1 LFLVELVKT
10 KHPFGC
16 FVIFREN
23 GELMENI
30 CVIGTGYVGLVSG
43 AGMADFGNSVICA
56 DIDKSKIDMLQEGG
70 IPIYEP
76 GLKELVDRNVNAGR
90 LTFSADVETSV
101 KNADVIF
108 IAVGTPMGDN
118 GEADLRAVEA
128 VATTIAKNLNSYK
141 IICTKSTVPVGTGA
155 RLEALINQ
163 EKESDYEFDV
173 VSNPEFL
180 REGSAVK
187 DFLLPDRVVLGVNSE
202 RAAEVMK
209 QVYRSLFI
217 NETPMVITNVPS
229 SEMIKYAS
237 NAFLAVKISF
247 INEMANL
254 ADKVGADVHTIAR
267 AMGLDGRISSKFLH
281 PGPGYGGSCFPKDTE
296 ALVYTGEQHGVDF
309 QVVKAAIGANKN
321 QRNVILAKAQE
332 LLPEMSGKT
341 VAILGLAFKAN
352 TDDVRDTP
360 ALEIIEGLENAGAV
374 VKAYDPIAAENMK
387 KFFLP
392 NLDTRQTVIET
403 VQDVDLVII
412 LTEWNELRG
421 LGLKELKTHLRAP
434 NIVDARNILSIDQLK
449 EFGYNYRNVGRSNI

>member
-1 LFLVELVKT
+1 MK
-10 KHPFGC
+10 
-16 FVIFREN
+16 
-23 GELMENI
+23 NI

-43 AGMADFGNSVICA
+43 AGMADFGNAVICS
-56 DIDKSKIDMLQEGG
+56 DIDETKIKMLQQGG

-76 GLKELVDRNVNAGR
+76 GLKDLVDRNVKAGR
-90 LTFSADVETSV
+90 LTFSADVESSV
-101 KNADVIF
+101 RNAEVIF
-108 IAVGTPMGDN
+108 IAVGTPMGNN
-118 GEADLRAVEA
+118 GEADLKAVEA
-128 VATTIAKNLNSYK
+128 VARTIAKNLNGYK

-155 RLEALINQ
+155 RLKALIAE
-163 EKESDYEFDV
+163 EKKTDFEFDV

-187 DFLLPDRVVLGVNSE
+187 DFLHPDRVVLGVSSE
-202 RAAEVMK
+202 RAAGIMRE
-209 QVYRSLFI
+209 VYRSLFI

-247 INEMANL
+247 INEVANL

-296 ALVYTGEQHGVDF
+296 ALVFTGEQHGVDF
-309 QVVKAAIGANKN
+309 QVVKAAIRANKH
-321 QRNVILAKAQE
+321 QRNVILDKAKE
-332 LLPEMSGKT
+332 LLPDLKDKT

-360 ALEIIEGLENAGAV
+360 ALEIIQGLEQAGAV
-374 VKAYDPIAAENMK
+374 VKAYDPIASENIK

-392 NLDTRQTVIET
+392 NLDTYESVVET
-403 VQDVDLVII
+403 VTGADLVII

-421 LGLKELKTHLRAP
+421 LGLKELKTHLRAA
-434 NIVDARNILSIDQLK
+434 NIVDARNILSIEQLK
-449 EFGYNYRNVGRSNI
+449 EFGYHYRNVGRSKV

>member
-1 LFLVELVKT
+1 
-10 KHPFGC
+10 
-16 FVIFREN
+16 
-23 GELMENI
+23 
-30 CVIGTGYVGLVSG
+30 VGLVSG
-43 AGMADFGNSVICA
+43 AGMADFGNSVVCT
-56 DIDKSKIDMLQEGG
+56 DIDKEKIDKLQDGG

-76 GLKELVDRNVNAGR
+76 GLKELVERNVNAGR

-101 KNADVIF
+101 RNAEVIF
-108 IAVGTPMGDN
+108 IAVGTPMGNN
-118 GEADLRAVEA
+118 GEADLKAVEA
-128 VATTIAKNLNSYK
+128 VAATIAKNLNSYK

-155 RLEALINQ
+155 RIEALIAK
-163 EKESDYEFDV
+163 EKDSDYEFDV

-187 DFLLPDRVVLGVNSE
+187 DFLIPDRVVLGVSSK
-202 RAAEVMK
+202 RAEEMMK
-209 QVYRSLFI
+209 DVYRPLFI
-217 NETPMVITNVPS
+217 NETPMVVTNVPS

-247 INEMANL
+247 INEVANL

-309 QVVKAAIGANKN
+309 QVVKAAITANKA
-321 QRNVILAKAQE
+321 QRNVILEKAKE
-332 LLPEMSGKT
+332 LVPDLRDKT

-360 ALEIIEGLENAGAV
+360 ALAIIHGLEQAGAR

-392 NLDTRQTVIET
+392 NLDTRKTVLET
-403 VQDVDLVII
+403 VQDADLVII

-449 EFGYNYRNVGRSNI
+449 EFGFNYRNVGRSNI

>member
-1 LFLVELVKT
+1 M
-10 KHPFGC
+10 
-16 FVIFREN
+16 R
-23 GELMENI
+23 NI

-43 AGMADFGNSVICA
+43 AGMADFGNSVVCA
-56 DIDKSKIDMLQEGG
+56 DIDKEKIDMLQTGG

-76 GLKELVDRNVNAGR
+76 GLKELVDRNVKAGR

-101 KNADVIF
+101 RNAEVIF
-108 IAVGTPMGDN
+108 IAVGTPMGNN
-118 GEADLRAVEA
+118 GEADLKAVEA
-128 VATTIAKNLNSYK
+128 VASTIAKNLNSYK
-141 IICTKSTVPVGTGA
+141 IVCTKSTVPVGTGA
-155 RLEALINQ
+155 RLEALIGR

-187 DFLLPDRVVLGVNSE
+187 DFLLPDRVVLGVNTE

-217 NETPMVITNVPS
+217 NETPMVITNVPT

-247 INEMANL
+247 INEVANL
-254 ADKVGADVHTIAR
+254 SDKVGADVHTIAR

-309 QVVKAAIGANKN
+309 QVVKAAISANKN
-321 QRNVILAKAQE
+321 QRNVILAKAKE
-332 LLPEMSGKT
+332 LLPELRDKT

-360 ALEIIEGLENAGAV
+360 ALAIIQGLEQAGARV
-374 VKAYDPIAAENMK
+374 RAYDPIAAENMK

-392 NLDTRQTVIET
+392 NLDTRPTVIET
-403 VQDVDLVII
+403 VQDADLVII

-421 LGLKELKTHLRAP
+421 LGLEELKTHLRSP
-434 NIVDARNILSIDQLK
+434 NIVDARNILSIEQLK
-449 EFGYNYRNVGRSNI
+449 EFGFNYRNVGRSNI

>member
-1 LFLVELVKT
+1 MK
-10 KHPFGC
+10 
-16 FVIFREN
+16 
-23 GELMENI
+23 NI

-76 GLKELVDRNVNAGR
+76 GLKELVDRNVKAGR

-101 KNADVIF
+101 RNAEVIF

-118 GEADLRAVEA
+118 GEADLKAVEA
-128 VATTIAKNLNSYK
+128 VARTIAKNLNSYK

-155 RLEALINQ
+155 RLEALIAQ
-163 EKESDYEFDV
+163 EKESDFEFDV

-187 DFLLPDRVVLGVNSE
+187 DFLLPDRVVLGVNTE
-202 RAAEVMK
+202 RAADVMK

-309 QVVKAAIGANKN
+309 KVVKAAIGANKN

-332 LLPEMSGKT
+332 LLPEISGKT

-360 ALEIIEGLENAGAV
+360 ALEIIEGLEDAGAV

-403 VQDVDLVII
+403 VQDADLVII

-421 LGLKELKTHLRAP
+421 LGLKELKSHLRAP

>member
-1 LFLVELVKT
+1 
-10 KHPFGC
+10 
-16 FVIFREN
+16 
-23 GELMENI
+23 M
-30 CVIGTGYVGLVSG
+30 IGTGYVGLVSG

-101 KNADVIF
+101 RNADVIF

-118 GEADLRAVEA
+118 GEADLMAVEA

-155 RLEALINQ
+155 RLEALIAQ

-187 DFLLPDRVVLGVNSE
+187 DFLLPDRVVLGVNTE
-202 RAAEVMK
+202 RAADVMK

-296 ALVYTGEQHGVDF
+296 ALVYTGEQYGVDF

-360 ALEIIEGLENAGAV
+360 ALEIIEGLEDAGAV

-392 NLDTRQTVIET
+392 GLDTRQTVIET
-403 VQDVDLVII
+403 VQNADLVII

-421 LGLKELKTHLRAP
+421 LGLKELKSHLRAP

>member
-1 LFLVELVKT
+1 MK
-10 KHPFGC
+10 
-16 FVIFREN
+16 
-23 GELMENI
+23 NI

-56 DIDKSKIDMLQEGG
+56 DIDKNKIDLLQEGG

-76 GLKELVDRNVNAGR
+76 GLKELVERNVNAGR

-101 KNADVIF
+101 RNAEVIF

-118 GEADLRAVEA
+118 GEADLKAVEA
-128 VATTIAKNLNSYK
+128 VATTLAKNLNSYK

-155 RLEALINQ
+155 RLEALIAQ

-187 DFLLPDRVVLGVNSE
+187 DFLLPDRVILGVNSE
-202 RAAEVMK
+202 RAADMMK

-321 QRNVILAKAQE
+321 QRSVILAKAHE

-360 ALEIIEGLENAGAV
+360 ALEIIQGLEDAGAV
-374 VKAYDPIAAENMK
+374 VRAYDPIAAENMK
-387 KFFLP
+387 QFFLP

-403 VQDVDLVII
+403 VQDADLVII

-421 LGLKELKTHLRAP
+421 LGLKELKAHLRSP

>member
-1 LFLVELVKT
+1 
-10 KHPFGC
+10 
-16 FVIFREN
+16 
-23 GELMENI
+23 M
-30 CVIGTGYVGLVSG
+30 IGTGYVGLVSG

-101 KNADVIF
+101 RNADVIF

-155 RLEALINQ
+155 RLEALIAQ

-187 DFLLPDRVVLGVNSE
+187 DFLLPDRVVLGVNTE
-202 RAAEVMK
+202 RAADVMK

-296 ALVYTGEQHGVDF
+296 ALVYTGEQYGVDF

-360 ALEIIEGLENAGAV
+360 ALEIIEGLEDAGAV

-392 NLDTRQTVIET
+392 GLDTRQTVIET
-403 VQDVDLVII
+403 VQNADLVII

-421 LGLKELKTHLRAP
+421 LGLKELKSHLRAP

>member
-1 LFLVELVKT
+1 MGALSFLG
-10 KHPFGC
+10 FG
-16 FVIFREN
+16 
-23 GELMENI
+23 GDHMKNI

-76 GLKELVDRNVNAGR
+76 GLKELVDRSVNAGR
-90 LTFSADVETSV
+90 LTFSSDVETSV
-101 KNADVIF
+101 RNADVIF

-155 RLEALINQ
+155 RLEALIKQ

-187 DFLLPDRVVLGVNSE
+187 DFLLPDRVVLGVNTE
-202 RAAEVMK
+202 RAADVMK

-296 ALVYTGEQHGVDF
+296 ALVYTGEQYGVDF

-360 ALEIIEGLENAGAV
+360 ALEIIEGLEDAGAV

-403 VQDVDLVII
+403 VQDADLVII

-421 LGLKELKTHLRAP
+421 LGLKELKSHLRAP

-449 EFGYNYRNVGRSNI
+449 EFGYNYRNVGRSNIN

>member
-1 LFLVELVKT
+1 MFYLIL
-10 KHPFGC
+10 
-16 FVIFREN
+16 I
-23 GELMENI
+23 GERMKNI

-43 AGMADFGNSVICA
+43 AGMADFGNSVVCS
-56 DIDKSKIDMLQEGG
+56 DIDKEKIDMLQEGG

-76 GLKELVDRNVNAGR
+76 GLKELVVRNVNAGR

-101 KNADVIF
+101 RNAEVIF
-108 IAVGTPMGDN
+108 IAVGTPMGEN
-118 GEADLRAVEA
+118 GEADLKAVEA
-128 VATTIAKNLNSYK
+128 VATTIARNLNSYK

-155 RLEALINQ
+155 RLHALISS
-163 EKESDYEFDV
+163 EKQSDFDFDV

-187 DFLLPDRVVLGVNSE
+187 DFLHPDRVVLGVSSE
-202 RAAEVMK
+202 RASNMMK
-209 QVYRSLFI
+209 EVYRSLFI

-247 INEMANL
+247 INEVANL
-254 ADKVGADVHTIAR
+254 SDKVGADVHTIAK

-321 QRNVILAKAQE
+321 QRNVILTKAKE
-332 LLPEMSGKT
+332 LLPEMRQKT

-360 ALEIIEGLENAGAV
+360 ALEIIQGLEKAGAT

-387 KFFLP
+387 KYFLP
-392 NLDTRQTVIET
+392 KLDTRESVIET
-403 VQDVDLVII
+403 VKDTDLVII

-421 LGLKELKTHLRAP
+421 LGLKELKEHLKAP
-434 NIVDARNILSIDQLK
+434 NIVDARNILSVDQLK
-449 EFGYNYRNVGRSNI
+449 KFGYNYRNMGRSNFDN

>member
-1 LFLVELVKT
+1 
-10 KHPFGC
+10 
-16 FVIFREN
+16 
-23 GELMENI
+23 
-30 CVIGTGYVGLVSG
+30 
-43 AGMADFGNSVICA
+43 MADFGNSVICA
-56 DIDKSKIDMLQEGG
+56 DIDERKIDMLQKGG

-76 GLKELVDRNVNAGR
+76 GLKELVERNVKAGR
-90 LTFSADVETSV
+90 LSFSADVASSV
-101 KNADVIF
+101 KAAEVIF

-118 GEADLRAVEA
+118 GEADLQAVEA
-128 VATTIAKNLNSYK
+128 VARTIAKNLNGYK

-155 RLEALINQ
+155 RLEALISK
-163 EKESDYEFDV
+163 EKESDFEFDV

-187 DFLLPDRVVLGVNSE
+187 DFLIPDRVVLGVNSE
-202 RAAEVMK
+202 RAGNVMK
-209 QVYRSLFI
+209 EVYRSLFI
-217 NETPMVITNVPS
+217 NETPIVITNVPS

-267 AMGLDGRISSKFLH
+267 AMGLDGRISPKFLH

-296 ALVYTGEQHGVDF
+296 ALVYTGDQHGVDF
-309 QVVKAAIGANKN
+309 QVVKAAIEANKH
-321 QRNVILAKAQE
+321 QRHVILAKAKE
-332 LLPEMSGKT
+332 LLPELRGKR

-360 ALEIIEGLENAGAV
+360 ALEIIQGLEAAGAEV
-374 VKAYDPIAAENMK
+374 RAYDPIAAENMK

-392 NLDTRQTVIET
+392 HLNTYESVLET
-403 VQDVDLVII
+403 VQDADLVII
-412 LTEWNELRG
+412 LTPWNELRG
-421 LGLKELKTHLRAP
+421 LGLNDLKTHLKAP
-434 NIVDARNILSIDQLK
+434 NIVDARNVLSVEQLK

>member
-1 LFLVELVKT
+1 M
-10 KHPFGC
+10 
-16 FVIFREN
+16 R
-23 GELMENI
+23 NI

-43 AGMADFGNSVICA
+43 AGMADFGNSVVCA
-56 DIDKSKIDMLQEGG
+56 DIDKEKIDMLQTGG

-101 KNADVIF
+101 RNAEVIF

-118 GEADLRAVEA
+118 GEADLKAVEA
-128 VATTIAKNLNSYK
+128 VAVTIAKNLNSYK

-155 RLEALINQ
+155 RLEALIAR

-187 DFLLPDRVVLGVNSE
+187 DFLIPDRVVLGVSSK
-202 RAAEVMK
+202 RAEEMMK
-209 QVYRSLFI
+209 DVYRPLFI
-217 NETPMVITNVPS
+217 NETPMVVTNVPS

-247 INEMANL
+247 INEVANL

-321 QRNVILAKAQE
+321 QRNVILAKARE
-332 LLPEMSGKT
+332 LVPDLRDKT

-360 ALEIIEGLENAGAV
+360 ALAIIQGLEQAGAR

-392 NLDTRQTVIET
+392 NLDTRKTVLET
-403 VQDVDLVII
+403 VQDADLVII

-449 EFGYNYRNVGRSNI
+449 EFGFNYRNVGRSNI

>member
-1 LFLVELVKT
+1 
-10 KHPFGC
+10 
-16 FVIFREN
+16 
-23 GELMENI
+23 
-30 CVIGTGYVGLVSG
+30 
-43 AGMADFGNSVICA
+43 
-56 DIDKSKIDMLQEGG
+56 
-70 IPIYEP
+70 
-76 GLKELVDRNVNAGR
+76 
-90 LTFSADVETSV
+90 
-101 KNADVIF
+101 
-108 IAVGTPMGDN
+108 
-118 GEADLRAVEA
+118 
-128 VATTIAKNLNSYK
+128 
-141 IICTKSTVPVGTGA
+141 
-155 RLEALINQ
+155 
-163 EKESDYEFDV
+163 
-173 VSNPEFL
+173 
-180 REGSAVK
+180 
-187 DFLLPDRVVLGVNSE
+187 VVLGVNTE
-202 RAAEVMK
+202 RAADVMK

-296 ALVYTGEQHGVDF
+296 ALVYTGEQYGVDF

-360 ALEIIEGLENAGAV
+360 ALEIIEGLEDAGAV

-392 NLDTRQTVIET
+392 GLDTRQTVIET
-403 VQDVDLVII
+403 VQNADLVII

-421 LGLKELKTHLRAP
+421 LGLKELKSHLRAP

>member
-1 LFLVELVKT
+1 
-10 KHPFGC
+10 
-16 FVIFREN
+16 
-23 GELMENI
+23 M
-30 CVIGTGYVGLVSG
+30 GLVSG
-43 AGMADFGNSVICA
+43 TGLADFGNHVICC
-56 DIDKSKIDMLQEGG
+56 DIDQSKIDLLKKGE

-76 GLKELVDRNVNAGR
+76 GLKELVDRNVKAKR
-90 LTFSADVETSV
+90 LTFSSDIDTSV
-101 KNADVIF
+101 RDAEVIF

-128 VATTIAKNLNSYK
+128 VAKTIAKNLNSYK

-155 RLEALINQ
+155 RLQEIVES
-163 EKESDYEFDV
+163 EKESDAEFDI

-187 DFLLPDRVVLGVNSE
+187 DFLLPDRVVLGVNSK
-202 RAAEVMK
+202 RAEEVMK
-209 QVYRSLFI
+209 DVYRPLFI
-217 NETPMVITNVPS
+217 NETPMVVTNVPS

-247 INEMANL
+247 INEVANL
-254 ADKVGADVHTIAR
+254 ADKVGADVHTVAR

-296 ALVYTGEQHGVDF
+296 ALVYTGEQHDVQF
-309 QVVKAAIGANKN
+309 QVVQAAINANKT
-321 QRNVILAKAQE
+321 QRNVILDKATE
-332 LLPEMSGKT
+332 LLPEMEGKT
-341 VAILGLAFKAN
+341 VAVLGLAFKAN

-360 ALEIIEGLENAGAV
+360 ALEIIQGLNEAGAN

-392 NLDTRQTVIET
+392 ELTTCKSVIET
-403 VQDVDLVII
+403 VEGADLVII

-421 LGLKELKTHLRAP
+421 LGLKDLKPHLNAP
-434 NIVDARNILSIDQLK
+434 NIVDARNILSVDQLK
-449 EFGYNYRNVGRSNI
+449 EFGYNYRNVGRSNV

>member
-1 LFLVELVKT
+1 
-10 KHPFGC
+10 
-16 FVIFREN
+16 
-23 GELMENI
+23 
-30 CVIGTGYVGLVSG
+30 YVGLVSG
-43 AGMADFGNSVICA
+43 AGMADFGNSVVCA
-56 DIDKSKIDMLQEGG
+56 DIDTDKIDMLQAGG

-101 KNADVIF
+101 RNAEVIF

-118 GEADLRAVEA
+118 GEADLKAVEA
-128 VATTIAKNLNSYK
+128 VAVTIAKNLNSYK

-155 RLEALINQ
+155 RLEALIAR

-187 DFLLPDRVVLGVNSE
+187 DFLIPDRVVLGVSSK
-202 RAAEVMK
+202 RAEEMMK
-209 QVYRSLFI
+209 DVYRPLFI
-217 NETPMVITNVPS
+217 NETPMVVTNVPS

-247 INEMANL
+247 INEVANL

-321 QRNVILAKAQE
+321 QRNVILAKARE
-332 LLPEMSGKT
+332 LVPDLRDKT

-360 ALEIIEGLENAGAV
+360 ALAIIQGLEQAGAR

-392 NLDTRQTVIET
+392 NLDTRKTVLET
-403 VQDVDLVII
+403 VQDADLVII

-449 EFGYNYRNVGRSNI
+449 EFGFNYRNVGRSNI

>member
-1 LFLVELVKT
+1 MK
-10 KHPFGC
+10 
-16 FVIFREN
+16 
-23 GELMENI
+23 NI

-56 DIDKSKIDMLQEGG
+56 DIDKNKIDLLQEGG

-76 GLKELVDRNVNAGR
+76 GLKELVERNVNAGR

-101 KNADVIF
+101 RNAEVIF

-118 GEADLRAVEA
+118 GEADLKAVEA

-155 RLEALINQ
+155 RLEALIAQ

-187 DFLLPDRVVLGVNSE
+187 DFLLPDRVILGVNSE
-202 RAAEVMK
+202 RAADMMK

-229 SEMIKYAS
+229 SEMIKYAY

-321 QRNVILAKAQE
+321 QRSVILAKAHE

-360 ALEIIEGLENAGAV
+360 ALEIIQGLEDAGAV
-374 VKAYDPIAAENMK
+374 VRAYDPIAAENMK
-387 KFFLP
+387 QFFLP

-403 VQDVDLVII
+403 VQDADLVII

-421 LGLKELKTHLRAP
+421 LGLKELKAHLRSP

>member
-1 LFLVELVKT
+1 MK
-10 KHPFGC
+10 
-16 FVIFREN
+16 
-23 GELMENI
+23 NI

-56 DIDKSKIDMLQEGG
+56 DIDKNKIDLLQEGG

-76 GLKELVDRNVNAGR
+76 GLKELVERNVNAGR

-101 KNADVIF
+101 RNAEVIF

-118 GEADLRAVEA
+118 GEADLKAVEA

-155 RLEALINQ
+155 RLEALIAQ

-187 DFLLPDRVVLGVNSE
+187 DFLLPDRVVLGVNTE
-202 RAAEVMK
+202 RAADVMK

-321 QRNVILAKAQE
+321 QRSVILAKAHE

-360 ALEIIEGLENAGAV
+360 ALEIIQGLEDAGAV
-374 VKAYDPIAAENMK
+374 VRAYDPIAAENMK
-387 KFFLP
+387 QFFLP

-403 VQDVDLVII
+403 VQDADLVII

-421 LGLKELKTHLRAP
+421 LGLKELKAHLRSP